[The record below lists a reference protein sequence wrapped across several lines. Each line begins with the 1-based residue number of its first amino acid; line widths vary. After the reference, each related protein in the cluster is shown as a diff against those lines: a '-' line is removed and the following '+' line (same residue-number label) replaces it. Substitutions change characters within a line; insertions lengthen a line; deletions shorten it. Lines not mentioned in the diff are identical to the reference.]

1 MRGFPASFCVES
13 GFACPVSRESESNV
27 SASLLVSPVA
37 RARVH
42 IAALAL
48 GCALPLLASMASAAD
63 RYDLIGKPAPD
74 LVARGLGGENVRISE
89 HRGEVVIVSFWSGS
103 CNTCREQLEALDR
116 IAKTYSSAGL
126 TVIGV
131 NLDDDLVRAE
141 KFARSQN
148 VQFQLLIAAPE
159 NTGRDYDID
168 RVPMMVFVDRA
179 GVLRAAHRE
188 FRARDE
194 ALYVRELRTL
204 LNE

>member
-1 MRGFPASFCVES
+1 M
-13 GFACPVSRESESNV
+13 SNHV
-27 SASLLVSPVA
+27 SASLLVRSMA
-37 RARVH
+37 RAR
-42 IAALAL
+42 ARLAACALA
-48 GCALPLLASMASAAD
+48 CALPLLVTAASAAD
-63 RYDLIGKPAPD
+63 VYRLIGKPAPD
-74 LVARGLGGENVRISE
+74 LVARGLTGENVRISE
-89 HRGEVVIVSFWSGS
+89 HRGEVVVVSFWSGS
-103 CNTCREQLEALDR
+103 CNTCRGQLEALDR
-116 IAKTYSSAGL
+116 IARTYSSAGL

-141 KFARSQN
+141 KFARSQD
-148 VQFQLLIAAPE
+148 VQFQLLISAPE

-188 FRARDE
+188 FKSHDE